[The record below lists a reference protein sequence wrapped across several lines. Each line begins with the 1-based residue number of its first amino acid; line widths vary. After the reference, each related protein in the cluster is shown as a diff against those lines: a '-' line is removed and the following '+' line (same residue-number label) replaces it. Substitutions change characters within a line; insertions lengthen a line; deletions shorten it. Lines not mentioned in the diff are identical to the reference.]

1 MDKNSPIEEL
11 HGVGKKRAELYAKLG
26 IFTVGDLICH
36 YPRSYIDYSAPT
48 EIAET
53 VLFEHNV
60 IKARIIKKM
69 PAARIRSGLV
79 LYKIIAA
86 DDSANITITFYNN
99 RFAYEAL
106 ETDEEYLF
114 SGKVNG
120 NMVRREMNTPL
131 FVRADTKNLLKPVYR
146 LTEGITS
153 NIISANISQALD
165 SIGDEGYIDHI
176 PNFIRQKYHL
186 ASLEYSLRNIHFPSD
201 AHIAEMSKKRLAF
214 DEMLKLQLGMSM
226 MKNRS
231 RELAG
236 IQMNKLADSLNE
248 FRKRLPFELTGAQV
262 RAVNEITDDMCREYP
277 MNRLVQG
284 DVGSGKTAVAAA
296 AALFCFKNGCQ
307 TALMA
312 PTEILA
318 QQHFRT
324 LSELLEPFGVKVCCL
339 TGSIPK
345 KERTIIDEKIK
356 SGEFHVVTGTHAL
369 ISDTTEFRR
378 LGLVIMDEQHRFGV
392 NQRAKLAQ
400 KGMNPHRL
408 VMSATPIPRTL
419 AMIIYGDLDIS
430 VLDELPKGRQKIE
443 TFAVTDKLRE
453 RACGFVRKQ
462 LDEGRQAYIVCPM
475 IEEDENGLA
484 SAKSYAEN
492 AAKNEFKDYT
502 IGILHG
508 KMSPQEKNEAMG
520 RFKSGETQLLVATTV
535 VEVGVDVPNAT
546 VIMIENAE
554 RFGLSQLHQLRG
566 RVGRGSHQSYCIL
579 IAGNV
584 SPETRERLKIMTET
598 SDGFKISEYDL
609 KMRGAG
615 DFFGERQ
622 HGLPEMRLADPSM
635 DRHLISTAQ
644 NAAKDI
650 LEKSADLSAF
660 PELKSDIDK
669 MFSSGAASAL

>member
-36 YPRSYIDYSAPT
+36 YPRGYIDYSAPT
-48 EIAET
+48 DIAKT
-53 VLFEHNV
+53 VLSEHSV
-60 IKARIIKKM
+60 VKARVVKKF

-79 LYKIIAA
+79 IYRITAT
-86 DDSANITITFYNN
+86 DDSDNITITFYNN
-99 RFAYEAL
+99 RFAYDSL
-106 ETDEEYLF
+106 EEEKEYLF

-120 NMVRREMNTPL
+120 NLVRREMNSPL
-131 FVRADTKNLLKPVYR
+131 FISADAQNLLKPVYK

-153 NIISANISQALD
+153 NIISSNIAQALD
-165 SIGDEGYIDHI
+165 AIGDSGYTDHI

-201 AHIAEMSKKRLAF
+201 SHIAETAKKRLAF
-214 DEMLKLQLGMSM
+214 DEMLKLQLGMNM
-226 MKNRS
+226 MKSRS

-236 IQMNKLADSLNE
+236 IQMNKLVDSLGE
-248 FRKRLPFELTGAQV
+248 FKKRLPFELTGAQV
-262 RAVNEITDDMCREYP
+262 RAITEITDDMCREYP

-345 KERTIIDEKIK
+345 KERIIIDEKIK
-356 SGEFHVVTGTHAL
+356 NGEFHVVTGTHAL
-369 ISDTTEFRR
+369 ISDTTEFKR

-400 KGMNPHRL
+400 KGTNPHKL

-430 VLDELPKGRQKIE
+430 VLDELPKGRRKIE
-443 TFAVTDKLRE
+443 TFGGKQGLHE
-453 RACGFVRKQ
+453 RAYKFMREQ
-462 LDEGRQAYIVCPM
+462 LDEGRQAYIICPM
-475 IEEDENGLA
+475 IEDDENGLA
-484 SAKSYAEN
+484 SAKSYAEK
-492 AAKNEFKDYT
+492 AAEKDFKGYT

-508 KMSPQEKNEAMG
+508 KMSPQEKSEAME
-520 RFKSGETQLLVATTV
+520 RFKNGETQLLVATTV

-546 VIMIENAE
+546 IILIENAE

-579 IAGNV
+579 IAKDFT
-584 SPETRERLKIMTET
+584 PETRERLEIMAKT

-635 DRHLISTAQ
+635 DRLLISTAQ

-650 LEKSADLSAF
+650 IEQSPDLSAF
-660 PELKSDIDK
+660 PELKADIDK